1 VIGGMNTLVGP
12 LIGALFLVLTPEFLR
27 GYVQVQQILFGLI
40 LIIVMAFLPG
50 GIADLRSA
58 LRTLLGPKRRDA
70 GR

>member
-1 VIGGMNTLVGP
+1 
-12 LIGALFLVLTPEFLR
+12 LFLVLTPEFLR

-70 GR
+70 RR